1 MCLPGWPR
9 LLARGRW
16 RLNVTLQNVNNLPTK
31 SNLIVT
37 RQHNDNRNSISNF
50 APGRVG
56 EGSRREP
63 LARPASRPPQA
74 TVQRMH
80 VHTVG
85 VARSHPL
92 WPTAI
97 HFDLLSSPA
106 LQWLGVGG
114 RALLQHGG
122 DRPRELRL
130 LPAGL
135 DRTRSPHFAPAVPRD
150 SRAHEVAA
158 APTSQ
163 AAWRRRRGVQP
174 TLVRVARRGERF
186 PRRG

>member
-16 RLNVTLQNVNNLPTK
+16 SSTSQRNVTSSLPNPIR
-31 SNLIVT
+31 ST
-37 RQHNDNRNSISNF
+37 RQHNDNRKSIYVSNF
-50 APGRVG
+50 AGAGG
-56 EGSRREP
+56 EAEP
-63 LARPASRPPQA
+63 LASASRPPQA

-150 SRAHEVAA
+150 LRAREVAA

>member
-1 MCLPGWPR
+1 MLTG
-9 LLARGRW
+9 LASPVGQGALE
-16 RLNVTLQNVNNLPTK
+16 LNVTLQAPYQIQ
-31 SNLIVT
+31 SD
-37 RQHNDNRNSISNF
+37 QHANTMTIEILFHFPISPA
-50 APGRVG
+50 APGPG
-56 EGSRREP
+56 EKPTRAAGPS
-63 LARPASRPPQA
+63 ASRPPQA

-92 WPTAI
+92 WQTAI

-150 SRAHEVAA
+150 SRAREVAA